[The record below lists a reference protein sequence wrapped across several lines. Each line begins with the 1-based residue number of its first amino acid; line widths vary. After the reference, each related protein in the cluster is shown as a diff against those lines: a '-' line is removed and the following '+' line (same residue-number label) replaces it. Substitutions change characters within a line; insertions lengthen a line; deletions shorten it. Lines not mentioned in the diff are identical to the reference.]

1 MKDPI
6 KVLLL
11 TSKDGYEVC
20 TIQRHDINDIH
31 RLLECR
37 TFTTARVG
45 KWTVY
50 ADDEALLYAKVPAPT
65 VFYYGKNTSNIIGA
79 IHGSIMFV
87 KHDDRGNSIS
97 ITHADLVD
105 ILYEHPLHQVPH
117 PETKTIGYVI
127 LDEVT

>member
-11 TSKDGYEVC
+11 TSKGGYEVC
-20 TIQRHDINDIH
+20 TIERHDVHEIN

-37 TFTTARVG
+37 VFTSARVG

-50 ADDEALLYAKVPAPT
+50 ADDEALLYVKVPAPT
-65 VFYYGKNTSNIIGA
+65 VLYCQKGTSNIVGA

-97 ITHADLVD
+97 MTKADLVE
-105 ILYEHPLHQVPH
+105 ILYEHPLHEVPH
-117 PETKTIGYVI
+117 PETKTIGYTI
-127 LDEVT
+127 LDEIT